1 MQRPQRHICEVSERG
16 LRDMS
21 ARTAPQ
27 GLVTTQARPRESH
40 IALMGIEPAM
50 CINLQ
55 QKLANKKSHSIS
67 IKPYNTQKEIT
78 AKKKRKKEKRKEKK
92 KKDKKERGHRTKT
105 KNETQ

>member
-40 IALMGIEPAM
+40 IALMGIEPAR
-50 CINLQ
+50 CINLQQ

-67 IKPYNTQKEIT
+67 IKPHNTQKERT
-78 AKKKRKKEKRKEKK
+78 AKKK
-92 KKDKKERGHRTKT
+92 KKERGHTKQKR